1 MKERPD
7 YTYIPREIASVGD
20 FIVYAKLMASRA
32 ERAEEMLEAGRMLEA
47 AEESENRANG
57 DRSLLLRDVIDRAL
71 G

>member
-1 MKERPD
+1 MKD
-7 YTYIPREIASVGD
+7 LLDGTHIPREIESVGD

-32 ERAEEMLEAGRMLEA
+32 ETAEEMLEAGRMLEA

-57 DRSLLLRDVIDRAL
+57 DRSLPLRDVIDSAL